1 MAQEVGRIQAI
12 LELKNH
18 MTGQLSKAMKD
29 VDKTQAK
36 FDKMGQEA
44 MRLGGALTAGVTVPL
59 VAIAAQSVATFA
71 AFEKEMSG
79 VAAVTGALGEDFA
92 KLEGLAK
99 EMGETTIFT
108 ASQSAEAMRA
118 FGLAG
123 FTTNEIMS
131 ALGPTLNL
139 AAAGSMDMGTAADI
153 AAKVTKGFGIAA
165 EGTTH
170 AMDVLTKA
178 FTTSNTDLSELAG
191 GFKMVG
197 PVARTAGL
205 SFEMTTA
212 ALQVMADAGIVGTM
226 SGRQL
231 RRSILSLVSPVGRA
245 SKTLKKLGIETT
257 VAGGRLRPFDD
268 ILSDLEPH
276 LQNTAAMAEI
286 FGTIAM
292 PGMVAIL
299 EKGTVELRSM
309 TAALEDADGTGQR
322 IADTMVDN
330 VAGAFTLMKSAVEG
344 VWLAIGKQLEPTLR
358 ALLDVGTRFAKFITG
373 TLIPG
378 FDKLNPTIKALSL
391 VFAAVAAAAGPLL
404 MLFGMLAPALPTIA
418 YAIGAVTGALSLAT
432 LGWVALAA
440 VVAVWMAKNERIVG
454 LVKSVGKFL
463 LGLSRIV
470 GVTLVH
476 AFNFAILL
484 IEGLLDGLLMI
495 GDFLTMGSFSKGI
508 DQWTK
513 GFNLAG
519 DAMMNF
525 GKKADVVVDKAE
537 EMREAVKNL
546 LSGDASMAALNNVWW
561 QLTRTG
567 SGTEEIF
574 TSIAE
579 RALALHE
586 VTGEELPKGLAKLID
601 RFGVTSDVLNDDL
614 NPALEDNEENWQ
626 KIAKAWQE
634 GVIPQAKD
642 MMLALASVG
651 SLTKLTR
658 AEQDALNDSLFT
670 AMQKYDALG
679 EAVPQ
684 NIMDTWLA
692 TLQHPELAGFTML
705 NNLAPPPKLSDL
717 DGWFEVGGQTYQ
729 NLEAGFMASQ
739 GGRGNMLGRA
749 LTPPPAFPEHL
760 YTLGKRM
767 SHNVGKGFAD
777 SVASIP
783 MHLIDAFKGG
793 GGFVGGMKAIG
804 TQMGSQLGGDIF
816 GALGKSMATG
826 KDGKATTGII
836 GSLAGMMG
844 PIGSAIGALAGPMI
858 SGIIK
863 LFKGPSTTKRIQ
875 KAVSKHWGRAIS
887 EGLSDT
893 IAKTADKLGSDWGGM
908 MMHLSDIFTE
918 AGGVM
923 AFGLDDAIA
932 KTRDLFSA
940 VQMGTLTVGEA
951 SESFGSSFQMIAE
964 AVVSTGRV
972 ANREFRELIEL
983 QQQFGFESGEVL
995 EFIEAQS
1002 ERVFSGLA
1010 TMMVPLQGETQELT
1024 DRLTSNA
1031 GAIQSNA
1038 DRVDELLE
1046 KRDALTVGTDAW
1058 NEADMRLNVAMQEG
1072 QRLMGEQNS
1081 LLNEQ
1086 TVLATTNKDVLESFG
1101 LIAVG
1106 AFGAAVK
1113 AGMGFVAAA
1122 KLASPAISAINTSF
1136 ENLGISSDNVAFNH
1150 LARWN
1155 DLILQNQDLV
1165 NSVDAFDDVLVGL
1178 SLTGGLTGDSL
1189 MAMGEIGID
1198 QFNRLIE
1205 AGFTEN
1211 EALLVMGPNIFAMV
1225 DAYNELGIPID
1236 ANTQR
1241 LLDMA
1246 IANGQVRPEDQVSG
1260 WDLVVAAID
1269 RLATKLGNLVTDIT
1283 NVPNVDVDVNYDDPG
1298 LTPNVPESVVVGV
1311 NYYGYQTGEH
1321 GGQEGGEGW
1330 TGYSAAH
1337 GGVGNFGSGT
1347 LAMLH
1352 GNEAVIPLQ
1361 GGAVPVDLG
1370 SGGDGP
1376 SGMQVVEDRLTSI
1389 ERLLRDQPRAFGL
1402 AIQDS
1407 LTLSD

>member
-1 MAQEVGRIQAI
+1 MPQEVGRIQAI
-12 LELKNH
+12 LELKNR
-18 MTGQLSKAMKD
+18 MTGQLRSAMKD

-44 MRLGGALTAGVTVPL
+44 MRLGGALTAGITVPL
-59 VAIAAQSVATFA
+59 VAIAAQSIKTFA

-79 VAAVTGALGEDFA
+79 VAAVTGAMGADFA

-123 FTTNEIMS
+123 FTTNEIMA

-153 AAKVTKGFGIAA
+153 AAKVTRGFGIDA

-191 GFKMVG
+191 AFKMVG

-205 SFEMTTA
+205 SFEMTTS
-212 ALQVMADAGIVGTM
+212 ALQIMADAGIVGTM

-245 SKTLKKLGIETT
+245 AKTLKKLGIETT

-268 ILSDLEPH
+268 ILADLEPH

-299 EKGTVELRSM
+299 ERGTGELKNM
-309 TAALEDADGTGQR
+309 TAALEDADGTGVR

-330 VAGAFTLMKSAVEG
+330 VAGAFTLMTSAVEG
-344 VWLAIGKQLEPTLR
+344 VWLAIGKQLEPILR
-358 ALLDVGTRFAKFITG
+358 TLLDVGTRLAQFISG

-378 FDKLNPTIKALSL
+378 FDKLNPTIKTLVL

-404 MLFGMLAPALPTIA
+404 LMFAMLAPALPTIA
-418 YAIGAVTGALSLAT
+418 SAFGAVAGVLSLAT
-432 LGWVALAA
+432 VGWVALAA
-440 VVAVWMAKNERIVG
+440 VVAVWMAKNERIRG
-454 LVKSVGKFL
+454 LVVSVGKFL

-470 GVTLVH
+470 GITLVN
-476 AFNFAILL
+476 AFNFAVLL
-484 IEGLLDGLLMI
+484 IQNFLDGLLI
-495 GDFLTMGSFSKGI
+495 IADFLTMGSFGKGI
-508 DQWTK
+508 DQWIN

-525 GKKADVVVDKAE
+525 GKKADDVVDKAD
-537 EMREAVKNL
+537 EMRVAVKKL
-546 LSGDASMAALNNVWW
+546 LSGDTSMAQLNHVWW

-574 TSIAE
+574 ADIAE
-579 RALALHE
+579 RALAMHE
-586 VTGEELPKGLAKLID
+586 VTGEKLPKGLKALIERLKLTGD
-601 RFGVTSDVLNDDL
+601 TLDDDL
-614 NPALEDNEENWQ
+614 SPAIEENEENWQ
-626 KIAKAWQE
+626 KIARTWRE
-634 GVIPQAKD
+634 GTIPQAND
-642 MMLALASVG
+642 MITALKSLG

-684 NIMDTWLA
+684 EMMETWLA
-692 TLQHPELAGFTML
+692 TLQHPELGSFITVGKL
-705 NNLAPPPKLSDL
+705 PPPPKLSDIE
-717 DGWFEVGGQTYQ
+717 GWRELGGQYFQ
-729 NLEAGFMASQ
+729 VIDDGFQDASQ
-739 GGRGNMLGRA
+739 GGFPFGAA
-749 LTPPPAFPEHL
+749 LTPPPPARL
-760 YTLGKRM
+760 YTVGEVM
-767 SHNVGKGFAD
+767 ADNVARGFAD

-793 GGFVGGMKAIG
+793 GGFAGGMKAIG

-816 GALGKSMATG
+816 GAIGTKMAES
-826 KDGKATTGII
+826 ATESGSKFM

-844 PIGSAIGALAGPMI
+844 PIGAAIGALAGPMI
-858 SGIIK
+858 SGIIG

-887 EGLSDT
+887 EGLSDS
-893 IAKTADKLGSDWGGM
+893 IAKTADKIGSDWGGM

-940 VQMGTLTVGEA
+940 VQMGTLTVEEA
-951 SESFGSSFQMIAE
+951 SQSFGSSFQMIAD
-964 AVVSTGRV
+964 AVVATGRI
-972 ANREFRELIEL
+972 ASREFRELIEL
-983 QQQFGFESGEVL
+983 HKEFGFESAEVL
-995 EFIEAQS
+995 AFIEEQS
-1002 ERVFSGLA
+1002 ERVFNGLA
-1010 TMMVPLQGETQELT
+1010 TMIVPLQGETQELA
-1024 DRLTSNA
+1024 DRFTA
-1031 GAIQSNA
+1031 NA
-1038 DRVDELLE
+1038 DAILSNSERVAELTE
-1046 KRDALTVGTDAW
+1046 ERNALTVGTDAW
-1058 NEADMRLNVAMQEG
+1058 HEADKRLNVAMLEG
-1072 QRLMGEQNS
+1072 QRLMGEQNA
-1081 LLNEQ
+1081 LLSEQ
-1086 TVLATTNKDVLESFG
+1086 TILATTNKGALEAFG
-1101 LIAVG
+1101 VIAVG
-1106 AFGAAVK
+1106 AFGAAIE
-1113 AGMGFVAAA
+1113 AGMGFVEAAR
-1122 KLASPAISAINTSF
+1122 LAAPAISAINTSF
-1136 ENLGISSDNVAFNH
+1136 ENLGISSDNVAFQH

-1155 DLILQNQDLV
+1155 ELILQNEDLI
-1165 NSVDAFDDVLVGL
+1165 NSVDAFDDVLIGL
-1178 SLTGGLTGDSL
+1178 SLTGGLTADSL
-1189 MAMGEIGID
+1189 LAMGEIGID
-1198 QFNRLIE
+1198 QFNRLID

-1211 EALLVMGPNIFAMV
+1211 EALLLMGPNIFALA
-1225 DAYNELGIPID
+1225 DAYVALGIPID

-1246 IANGQVRPEDQVSG
+1246 IANGQVRPEDQVDG
-1260 WDLVVAAID
+1260 WQLVVEAID
-1269 RLATKLGNLVTDIT
+1269 RLATKLEALVSSII
-1283 NVPNVDVDVNYDDPG
+1283 NVPDVHVGVDYDDPG
-1298 LTPNVPESVVVGV
+1298 FTPNVPDSVLINV
-1311 NYYGYQTGEH
+1311 NYTEGEFDPDH
-1321 GGQEGGEGW
+1321 PDSERPIDF
-1330 TGYSAAH
+1330 SH

-1352 GNEAVIPLQ
+1352 GHEAVIPLS

-1370 SGGDGP
+1370 SGDGGDNEMLAELRALREEMELLP
-1376 SGMQVVEDRLTSI
+1376 VH
-1389 ERLLRDQPRAFGL
+1389 LRD
-1402 AIQDS
+1402 AIITSQ
-1407 LTLSD
+1407 

>member
-1 MAQEVGRIQAI
+1 ML
-12 LELKNH
+12 LE
-18 MTGQLSKAMKD
+18 
-29 VDKTQAK
+29 
-36 FDKMGQEA
+36 
-44 MRLGGALTAGVTVPL
+44 
-59 VAIAAQSVATFA
+59 
-71 AFEKEMSG
+71 
-79 VAAVTGALGEDFA
+79 
-92 KLEGLAK
+92 
-99 EMGETTIFT
+99 
-108 ASQSAEAMRA
+108 
-118 FGLAG
+118 
-123 FTTNEIMS
+123 
-131 ALGPTLNL
+131 
-139 AAAGSMDMGTAADI
+139 
-153 AAKVTKGFGIAA
+153 
-165 EGTTH
+165 
-170 AMDVLTKA
+170 
-178 FTTSNTDLSELAG
+178 
-191 GFKMVG
+191 
-197 PVARTAGL
+197 
-205 SFEMTTA
+205 
-212 ALQVMADAGIVGTM
+212 
-226 SGRQL
+226 
-231 RRSILSLVSPVGRA
+231 
-245 SKTLKKLGIETT
+245 
-257 VAGGRLRPFDD
+257 
-268 ILSDLEPH
+268 
-276 LQNTAAMAEI
+276 
-286 FGTIAM
+286 
-292 PGMVAIL
+292 
-299 EKGTVELRSM
+299 
-309 TAALEDADGTGQR
+309 
-322 IADTMVDN
+322 
-330 VAGAFTLMKSAVEG
+330 
-344 VWLAIGKQLEPTLR
+344 
-358 ALLDVGTRFAKFITG
+358 VGTRIAKFISG

-378 FDKLNPTIKALSL
+378 FDKLNPTVKALSL
-391 VFAAVAAAAGPLL
+391 AFAAVAAALGPALL
-404 MLFGMLAPALPTIA
+404 MFAMIAPSLPI
-418 YAIGAVTGALSLAT
+418 IGAVLLKIAAALSFAVV
-432 LGWVALAA
+432 GWVALAA
-440 VVAVWMAKNERIVG
+440 VIGVWMAKNERASG
-454 LVKSVGKFL
+454 LVKSIGKFL
-463 LGLSRIV
+463 LGLARIV
-470 GVTLVH
+470 GVVLVT
-476 AFNFAILL
+476 AFNFAVGVIMGFLDAIGETLDVLTGGYFGKAIDLL
-484 IEGLLDGLLMI
+484 A
-495 GDFLTMGSFSKGI
+495 
-508 DQWTK
+508 K
-513 GFNLAG
+513 GFNIAG
-519 DAMMNF
+519 DAMLNA
-525 GKKADVVVDKAE
+525 GKSLDVVADKAE
-537 EMREAVKNL
+537 KLRGAVKNL
-546 LSGDASMAALNNVWW
+546 LSGDASMAALNNSWW

-567 SGTEEIF
+567 SGTKEIF

-586 VTGEELPKGLAKLID
+586 VTGEELPQGLEKLID
-601 RFGVTSDVLNDDL
+601 RLGMTSDLLDDDL
-614 NPALEDNEENWQ
+614 NPALEESEENWQ
-626 KIAKAWQE
+626 KIAKTWQE

-684 NIMDTWLA
+684 GIMDTWLA
-692 TLQHPELAGFTML
+692 TLETPSLGGFIQL
-705 NNLAPPPKLSDL
+705 GNLIEPPKLSDL

-739 GGRGNMLGRA
+739 GERGNMLGRA

-844 PIGSAIGALAGPMI
+844 PIGAAIGSLAGPMI
-858 SGIIK
+858 SGIVK

-875 KAVSKHWGRAIS
+875 NAVSKHWGRAIS
-887 EGLSDT
+887 EGLSDS

-951 SESFGSSFQMIAE
+951 SQSFGSSFQMIAE

-1031 GAIQSNA
+1031 DAIQSNA

-1058 NEADMRLNVAMQEG
+1058 HEADMRLNVAMQEG

-1081 LLNEQ
+1081 LLDEQ

-1106 AFGAAVK
+1106 AFGAAVE
-1113 AGMGFVAAA
+1113 AGMGFVEAAR
-1122 KLASPAISAINTSF
+1122 LASPAISAINTSF

-1155 DLILQNQDLV
+1155 DLILQNEDLV

-1178 SLTGGLTGDSL
+1178 SLTGGMTADSL
-1189 MAMGEIGID
+1189 MAMGNIGVD
-1198 QFNRLIE
+1198 QFDRLIA

-1211 EALLVMGPNIFAMV
+1211 EALLMMSPNIFAMV

-1246 IANGQVRPEDQVSG
+1246 IANGQVHPEDQVSG

-1269 RLATKLGNLVTDIT
+1269 RLATRLENLVTDIT
-1283 NVPNVDVDVNYDDPG
+1283 NVPNVNVDVEYDDPG
-1298 LTPNVPESVVVGV
+1298 FTANIPDEVLVYV
-1311 NYYGYQTGEH
+1311 NYHGYQSGEH
-1321 GGQEGGEGW
+1321 GGEGTPNYEYGE
-1330 TGYSAAH
+1330 YAH
-1337 GGVGNFGSGT
+1337 GGVGDFGSGT
-1347 LAMLH
+1347 MAMLH

-1370 SGGDGP
+1370 RGGDGS
-1376 SGMQVVEDRLTSI
+1376 SGMQIVEDRLTSI